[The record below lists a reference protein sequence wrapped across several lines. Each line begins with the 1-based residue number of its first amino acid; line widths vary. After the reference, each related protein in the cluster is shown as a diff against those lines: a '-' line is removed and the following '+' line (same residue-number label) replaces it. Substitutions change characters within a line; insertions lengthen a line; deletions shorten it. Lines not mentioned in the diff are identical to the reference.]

1 MHEKEGIAAVNCG
14 NGFLDIQARAK
25 KCVVNNGN
33 TFNKTFSTV
42 EKDKWIFV
50 SVLFVY
56 LISAVIVGSENGS
69 VTQVS
74 KSEKS
79 KA

>member
-33 TFNKTFSTV
+33 TFNKTWLTQLK
-42 EKDKWIFV
+42 KDKWIFV

-74 KSEKS
+74 KSAK
-79 KA
+79 K